1 MKYRIYEKIDTSIND
16 NLLTTSLFKH
26 DDYLSLVTDYKTKID
41 LYKTR
46 SDGSIQRSMTL
57 IKDKSMA
64 RVELIFGDGITATVR
79 DKLHGTEALRPN
91 QYLEWKKDK
100 KLF

>member
-1 MKYRIYEKIDTSIND
+1 MSMKE
-16 NLLTTSLFKH
+16 
-26 DDYLSLVTDYKTKID
+26 LS
-41 LYKTR
+41 
-46 SDGSIQRSMTL
+46 QP
-57 IKDKSMA
+57 

>member
-1 MKYRIYEKIDTSIND
+1 
-16 NLLTTSLFKH
+16 
-26 DDYLSLVTDYKTKID
+26 
-41 LYKTR
+41 
-46 SDGSIQRSMTL
+46 
-57 IKDKSMA
+57 
-64 RVELIFGDGITATVR
+64 LIFGDGITATVR